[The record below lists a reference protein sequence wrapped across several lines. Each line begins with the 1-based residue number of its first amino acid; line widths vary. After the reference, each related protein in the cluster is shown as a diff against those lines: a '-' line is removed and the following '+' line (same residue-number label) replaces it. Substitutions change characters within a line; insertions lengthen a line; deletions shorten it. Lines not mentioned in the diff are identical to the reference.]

1 MTMLLIDGFKSTQGE
16 KRMEQRRFDAA
27 VSILDDAYRLL
38 NGLAQGEDTEH
49 AKAAV
54 AAMQSRVCTLTALL
68 LGLYVLYIALSNDGW
83 MSCIPASIACSPARC

>member
-1 MTMLLIDGFKSTQGE
+1 VTMLLTDGFESAQGE

-49 AKAAV
+49 AKAAI

-68 LGLYVLYIALSNDGW
+68 LALYMLYVALSNGGW
-83 MSCIPASIACSPARC
+83 L

>member
-1 MTMLLIDGFKSTQGE
+1 
-16 KRMEQRRFDAA
+16 MEQRRFDAA

-54 AAMQSRVCTLTALL
+54 AAMQSRVSTNNHHTGEYMASSNGGQLLCVLHALHAIL
-68 LGLYVLYIALSNDGW
+68 HLFNVHA
-83 MSCIPASIACSPARC
+83 ACRS